1 METAAKKKLYEAM
14 FLVDSAQ
21 TTDWDKIIAT
31 LGTVLKRADGEIVS
45 MRKWD
50 ERKLA
55 YEIDGKTRGTYI
67 LSYFRADSGKVREIE
82 KAVQLSEQIMRV
94 LILSA
99 ETSGKEDVEKETRAM
114 KAEEQKTEHHA
125 GEKDEAGQLSD
136 KKQTEEAVNLVE

>member
-1 METAAKKKLYEAM
+1 METLVKKKLYEAM

-21 TTDWDKIIAT
+21 TSDWDKIIAT
-31 LGTVLKRADGEIVS
+31 LETVLKRADGEVVTI
-45 MRKWD
+45 RKWD

-67 LSYFRADSGKVREIE
+67 LSYFRADSEKVREIE

-99 ETSGKEDVEKETRAM
+99 ETREKEDIEKETRAM
-114 KAEEQKTEHHA
+114 KAEKQKTGPHA
-125 GEKDEAGQLSD
+125 GEKDGQEQLSD
-136 KKQTEEAVNLVE
+136 KEQTEEAVKLVE